1 MMNERYELISRTLP
15 IFARKG
21 GKNSAYHID
30 DCFFRFWFRF
40 VFRYQAMISLGR
52 WDVLR
57 DIVRRE
63 FSVFSGYALELY
75 FRWKIAGESSCTAIG
90 AWWDRKGENEIDIV
104 CEDEI
109 SGTIDFYEVKSDR
122 TRYNQGLLECKVAAF
137 FEKHPE
143 KRGLRHDV
151 RCLSLDEM

>member
-1 MMNERYELISRTLP
+1 M
-15 IFARKG
+15 
-21 GKNSAYHID
+21 
-30 DCFFRFWFRF
+30 
-40 VFRYQAMISLGR
+40 FRYQSLISLGR
-52 WDVLR
+52 FDALR

-63 FSVFSGYALELY
+63 FSAFSGYALERY

-109 SGTIDFYEVKSDR
+109 AGTINFYEVKSDR
-122 TRYNQGLLECKVAAF
+122 TRYSREHLERKVEAF

-143 KRGLRHDV
+143 KRCLRHSLQ
-151 RCLSLDEM
+151 CLSLDDM